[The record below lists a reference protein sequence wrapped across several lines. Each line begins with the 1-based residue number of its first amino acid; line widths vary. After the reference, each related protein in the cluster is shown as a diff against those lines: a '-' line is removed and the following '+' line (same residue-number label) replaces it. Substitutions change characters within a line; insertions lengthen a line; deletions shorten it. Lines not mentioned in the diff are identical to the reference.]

1 MFDYRA
7 ARLNMVESQ
16 LRTNKVTDA
25 AVLDAF
31 LAVPRERFVPEALT
45 GSAYVDEDIPLG
57 GGRYLLEPMVLARLL
72 QLAEIGPDDG
82 VLEIGAGTGYGT
94 AILSRLAGRVVA
106 VESDVRLAGIARQR
120 LQELG
125 AGNVTLLEARMEEG
139 YPAGAPYETIV
150 FGGAAASIPEPIAR
164 QLAEAGRLVAVVKPG
179 AGPGQA
185 VLVTRTAG
193 VLSHR
198 PVFDAGVALLPGF
211 VSIPGFVF

>member
-31 LAVPRERFVPEALT
+31 LAVPRERFVPEPLT

-57 GGRYLLEPMVLARLL
+57 GGRYLLEPMVLAKLL
-72 QLAEIGPDDG
+72 QLAEIGPDAG

-94 AILSRLAGRVVA
+94 AILSRLAERVVA

-120 LQELG
+120 LQELA
-125 AGNVTLLEARMEEG
+125 AGNVTLLEGHLEEG
-139 YPAGAPYETIV
+139 YPAGAPYEVIV
-150 FGGAAASIPEPIAR
+150 FGGAVASVPEPIAR
-164 QLAEAGRLVAVVKPG
+164 QLAEGGRLVAVVKSG

-211 VSIPGFVF
+211 VSTPGFVF